1 MATRSLRP
9 RGSRK
14 AALDDDTH
22 DFKAPLITVDDT
34 VLKTRKRKSKITEE
48 KTEKMTLRPRRSRKA
63 LDNDIYEFDTPL
75 ESDNDNVDEKS
86 RSTKKRQKN
95 DEIKESN
102 ITPVAAVMMNMKETN
117 DENTE
122 SFLATAATVT
132 TTNAKRGRKKKTEAA
147 PVVGNATAAIVAA
160 TNTKGTKKR
169 MKKYDHF
176 DNLSDDIILYIFK
189 FIASPA
195 ALGPFG
201 TCFENVFTLCQ
212 FRYISV
218 RMSTIL
224 STNVICATLLN
235 RDKLALRKKIIAE
248 KEELGNCCLST
259 CKDVYRIY
267 EKELT
272 HLVPKLRRNPHYR
285 GAAPMKLY
293 SKLMVIK
300 LCLKKYG
307 SYDALKYYQDKK
319 RQNRVNKSIA
329 RLAATP
335 RPTQAPYQATP
346 IRIPVVQRLIKAPP
360 QAVQRPVQ
368 AVQRPVQAPPQA
380 ARRDNRIG
388 IAHERVGGNIKNLR
402 CDLCADKQKNKQRRL
417 FSADGLRQHTMA
429 KHNGVS
435 RSQVAIPL
443 HQAPAS
449 SEGTS
454 SSSSAVVLTSQPK
467 ASQSGTDNQAP
478 ASSDENSFSS
488 SSAVIGLSAAAVV
501 GLSAAL
507 LSAVI

>member
-22 DFKAPLITVDDT
+22 DFKPTLITVDDT

-48 KTEKMTLRPRRSRKA
+48 TKEKMTLRPRRSSRKA

-75 ESDNDNVDEKS
+75 ESDNEDIDEKS
-86 RSTKKRQKN
+86 RSTKKRQKK
-95 DEIKESN
+95 EIKEST
-102 ITPVAAVMMNMKETN
+102 IPPVMNMKETN

-122 SFLATAATVT
+122 SSLAIAATVT
-132 TTNAKRGRKKKTEAA
+132 TTNVKRGRKKKTETA
-147 PVVGNATAAIVAA
+147 PIVGNATAAIVAV
-160 TNTKGTKKR
+160 TNVKGTKKR

-189 FIASPA
+189 FIANPA
-195 ALGPFG
+195 AVGPFG
-201 TCFENVFTLCQ
+201 TCFENVYMLCQ
-212 FRYISV
+212 LRYISV

-235 RDKLALRKKIIAE
+235 RDKLALRKKILAE

-319 RQNRVNKSIA
+319 NQNRVNKITA
-329 RLAATP
+329 RLSATP
-335 RPTQAPYQATP
+335 RPTQAPPQARP
-346 IRIPVVQRLIKAPP
+346 VRIPVVQRIFQAHPGIQRIFQAPP

-380 ARRDNRIG
+380 ARRDN
-388 IAHERVGGNIKNLR
+388 IKNLR
-402 CDLCADKQKNKQRRL
+402 CDICADDRL
-417 FSADGLRQHTMA
+417 FCANGLRDHTMA
-429 KHNGVS
+429 KHKGVS

-449 SEGTS
+449 SEGS
-454 SSSSAVVLTSQPK
+454 SSSPSSVVLTSQPK
-467 ASQSGTDNQAP
+467 ASQSGTDIQAP
-478 ASSDENSFSS
+478 TTSSDENSSSS
-488 SSAVIGLSAAAVV
+488 SSAVIGLSAAAAAVV
-501 GLSAAL
+501 GLSASL